1 MRRVFVVDD
10 EDGILTLIK
19 VNLEK
24 EGFSV
29 RCFEEG
35 NSLFEQLKEDIPDLI
50 ILDVMLPGLNGFQI
64 LKILRESEDYK
75 DIPIIMLT
83 ARGDENDRV
92 YGLETGADDYITK
105 PFSVRE
111 LVARVKAVLK
121 RAGKDNGK
129 DVLKYKDEILIN
141 LDTHDVFLKGKK
153 IELTLTEFNLLKL
166 FLKNPNKVFS
176 RGKILDKAWEEKY
189 VSERTV
195 DVHLKHLRDKLG
207 DLGKKIV
214 NVRGVGYKFE
224 G

>member
-10 EDGILTLIK
+10 EEGILTLIK
-19 VNLEK
+19 VHLEK
-24 EGFSV
+24 EGFFV
-29 RCFEEG
+29 KCFEEG

-50 ILDVMLPGLNGFQI
+50 ILDVMLPGLDGFQI
-64 LKILRESEDYK
+64 LKILRESEEYRE
-75 DIPIIMLT
+75 IPVIMLT
-83 ARGDENDRV
+83 ARGEEYDRV
-92 YGLETGADDYITK
+92 YGLESGADDYITK

-111 LVARVKAVLK
+111 LAARVKTVLK
-121 RAGKDNGK
+121 RVLKEGNI
-129 DVLKYKDEILIN
+129 LKYKDEIVIN

-153 IELTLTEFNLLKL
+153 IDLTLTEYNLLTL

-176 RGKILDKAWEEKY
+176 RSRILDKAWEEKY

-207 DLGKKIV
+207 DLGKRIV

>member
-10 EDGILTLIK
+10 EEGILTLIK
-19 VNLEK
+19 IHLEK
-24 EGFSV
+24 EGFCV
-29 RCFEEG
+29 KCFEEG

-50 ILDVMLPGLNGFQI
+50 ILDVMLPGLDGFQI
-64 LKILRESEDYK
+64 LKILRESEEYRE
-75 DIPIIMLT
+75 IPVIMLT
-83 ARGDENDRV
+83 ARGEEYDRV
-92 YGLETGADDYITK
+92 YGLESGADDYITK

-111 LVARVKAVLK
+111 LAARVKTVLK
-121 RAGKDNGK
+121 RVLKEGNI
-129 DVLKYKDEILIN
+129 LKYKDEIVIN

-153 IELTLTEFNLLKL
+153 IDLTLTEYNLLTL

-176 RGKILDKAWEEKY
+176 RSRILDKAWEEKY

-207 DLGKKIV
+207 DLGKRIV